1 MPQDFTQDERLIAV
15 ETPLGKDHFLL
26 TGISGHEAVSQ
37 LFEFDLEMLGGDD
50 TVDDKKLVGENVT
63 FSIKPRGGERSFFNG
78 FISNFHAAE
87 PADGGGRRL
96 HPRHVARRWCRTPRA
111 TSPHISQ

>member
-1 MPQDFTQDERLIAV
+1 MISLAASARSGPPGDRVSSGAALQIGLGGRSVDGGSMAQDFTQDERLISV
-15 ETPLGKDHFLL
+15 GTPLGKDYFLL

-63 FSIKPRGGERSFFNG
+63 FSIKPRGGERSF
-78 FISNFHAAE
+78 
-87 PADGGGRRL
+87 
-96 HPRHVARRWCRTPRA
+96 
-111 TSPHISQ
+111 